1 MKPLHPSLAC
11 VLLALA
17 ACSSEQLYQT
27 GRGAQRAECN
37 KLQDAQQR
45 ERCFKDADTSY
56 DAYKR
61 ETEDLKK

>member
-1 MKPLHPSLAC
+1 MTLRFLTSAC
-11 VLLALA
+11 ILLAMA

-27 GRGAQRAECN
+27 GRSAQREECN
-37 KLQDAQQR
+37 KLQDPLQR

-61 ETEDLKK
+61 EAEGLRK